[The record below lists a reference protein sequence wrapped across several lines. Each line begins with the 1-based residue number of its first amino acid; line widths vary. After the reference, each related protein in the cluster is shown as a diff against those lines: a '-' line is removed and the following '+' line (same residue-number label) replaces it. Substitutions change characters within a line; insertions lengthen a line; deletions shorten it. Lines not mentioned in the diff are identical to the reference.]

1 MKPKL
6 YCGIDLHSN
15 NHYVSII
22 DQDDKRLK
30 EKRLS
35 NDLSKTL
42 SLLEPYQN
50 DLQGIAIEST
60 FNWYWLVDGLM
71 EAGFPVS
78 LVNTSAVKQY
88 EGLKHTDDQY
98 DAFWLAH
105 LMRLGILP
113 TGYIYP
119 KEQRGLRDL
128 LRKRMQ
134 LVQCRTSHVISAQA
148 QFWRSTGRRLK
159 SQDIK
164 KCPDDLLSD
173 IADHNLFLSI
183 QSNLNVIQLL
193 NTQIETI
200 EETIL
205 PQCNKLPEY
214 KQLKTVFGIGDILSQ
229 TITLETGDIHR
240 FFKVGNYTSY
250 CRCVDS
256 KKTSNGKK
264 KGAGNKKSG
273 NKYLAW
279 AFMEAANFA
288 IRFYDPANQ
297 FYQRKLSKRNVI
309 VARKALA
316 HKLARA
322 SYYVMR
328 DNIPFKSEQLFR

>member
-22 DQDDKRLK
+22 DQDNNRLK
-30 EKRLS
+30 EKRLG

-42 SLLEPYQN
+42 LFLESYKA

-71 EAGFPVS
+71 DAGYSVS
-78 LVNTSAVKQY
+78 LVNTCAVKQY
-88 EGLKHTDDQY
+88 EGLKHTDDRY
-98 DAFWLAH
+98 DAYWLAH

-148 QFWRSTGRRLK
+148 QYWRSMGLRLR

-164 KCPDDLLSD
+164 KCPDGLLSN
-173 IADHNLFLSI
+173 ITDHNLCLSI

-193 NTQIETI
+193 NTQIKTI
-200 EETIL
+200 EDTVIT
-205 PQCNKLPEY
+205 QCQNMPAY
-214 KQLKTVFGIGDILSQ
+214 KQLKTVFGVGEILSQ
-229 TITLETGDIHR
+229 TITLETGGIHR
-240 FFKVGNYTSY
+240 FNKVGNYTSY

-256 KKTSNGKK
+256 EKTSNGKK
-264 KGAGNKKSG
+264 KGSGNKKSG

-288 IRFYDPANQ
+288 IRFYEPANR
-297 FYQRKLSKRNVI
+297 FYQRKSAKSNVI

-328 DNIPFKSEQLFR
+328 DNVPFRPDQLFS

>member
-1 MKPKL
+1 MKL

-15 NHYVSII
+15 NHYVSVI
-22 DQDDKRLK
+22 DQEDKRLI

-35 NDLSKTL
+35 NDLTKTFA
-42 SLLEPYQN
+42 LLEPYKS

-71 EAGFPVS
+71 EAGYPVS
-78 LVNTSAVKQY
+78 LVNPSAVKQY

-119 KEQRGLRDL
+119 KEKRSLRDL

-134 LVQCRTSHVISAQA
+134 LVQCRTTHVISAQA
-148 QFWRSTGRRLK
+148 QYWRSTGTRLR

-164 KCPDDLLSD
+164 KTPEDLLSD
-173 IADHNLFLSI
+173 IADQNLWLSI

-193 NTQIETI
+193 NAQIKTI
-200 EETIL
+200 EDCIL
-205 PQCNKLPEY
+205 PQCQHLAEY
-214 KQLKTVFGIGDILSQ
+214 KQLKTVFGIGEILSQ

-240 FFKVGNYTSY
+240 FRQVGNYTSY

-256 KKTSNGKK
+256 NKTSNGKK
-264 KGAGNKKSG
+264 KGVGNKKSG

-288 IRFYDPANQ
+288 IRFYQPANR
-297 FYQRKLSKRNVI
+297 FYQRKLSKRNMM
-309 VARKALA
+309 VARKAVA

-328 DNIPFKSEQLFR
+328 DNVPFKPEQLFS

>member
-1 MKPKL
+1 MKL

-22 DQDDKRLK
+22 DQDNNRLK

-42 SLLEPYQN
+42 TLLEPYKD

-71 EAGFPVS
+71 EADYSVS
-78 LVNTSAVKQY
+78 LVNTTAVKQY
-88 EGLKHTDDQY
+88 EGLKHTDDQH
-98 DAFWLAH
+98 DAYWLAH

-119 KEQRGLRDL
+119 KEQRSLRDL
-128 LRKRMQ
+128 MRKRMQ
-134 LVQCRTSHVISAQA
+134 LVQCRTAHVISAQA
-148 QFWRSTGRRLK
+148 QYWRSTGFRLR

-164 KCPDDLLSD
+164 KCPDNLLSAISD
-173 IADHNLFLSI
+173 QNLFLSI
-183 QSNLNVIQLL
+183 QSNLNVIALL
-193 NTQIETI
+193 NSQIETI
-200 EETIL
+200 EESIL
-205 PQCNKLPEY
+205 LQCKNITEY
-214 KQLKTVFGIGDILSQ
+214 KQLQTVFGIGKILAL
-229 TITLETGDIHR
+229 TITLETGDISR
-240 FFKVGNYTSY
+240 FHKVGNYASY

-264 KGAGNKKSG
+264 KGSGNKKCG

-279 AFMEAANFA
+279 AFMEAANYA
-288 IRFYDPANQ
+288 LRFYEPARK
-297 FYQRKLSKRNVI
+297 FYQRKSSKRNMI

-328 DNIPFKSEQLFR
+328 DHVPFKPEKLFI

>member
-1 MKPKL
+1 MKL

-22 DQDDKRLK
+22 DQEDRRLK
-30 EKRLS
+30 EKRLA
-35 NDLSKTL
+35 NDLSATRA
-42 SLLEPYQN
+42 LLAPYKD

-71 EAGFPVS
+71 DIGYPVS
-78 LVNTSAVKQY
+78 LVNTTAVKQY

-98 DAFWLAH
+98 DAYWLAH

-119 KEQRGLRDL
+119 KERRSLRDL

-134 LVQCRTSHVISAQA
+134 LVQCRTSHIISAQS
-148 QFWRSTGRRLK
+148 QFWRSTGRRLR

-164 KCPDDLLSD
+164 QCADDLLSD
-173 IADHNLFLSI
+173 ISDQNLFLSI
-183 QSNLNVIQLL
+183 QSNLSIIQLL
-193 NTQIETI
+193 NRQVEDIEKV
-200 EETIL
+200 IL
-205 PQCNKLPEY
+205 PQCQDLTEY
-214 KQLKTVFGIGDILSQ
+214 KQLKTVFGVGNILAL
-229 TITLETGDIHR
+229 TIMLETGDINR
-240 FFKVGNYTSY
+240 FKKVGNYTSY

-264 KGAGNKKSG
+264 KGAGNKKCG

-279 AFMEAANFA
+279 AYMEAANFA
-288 IRFYDPANQ
+288 IRFYAPANR
-297 FYQRKLSKRNVI
+297 FYQRKLSKRNTI

-316 HKLARA
+316 HKLSRA

-328 DNIPFKSEQLFR
+328 DHIPFNPELLFR

>member
-1 MKPKL
+1 MKL

-15 NHYVSII
+15 NHYVSVI
-22 DQDDKRLK
+22 DQEDKRLI

-35 NDLSKTL
+35 NDLTKTFA
-42 SLLEPYQN
+42 LLEPYRS

-71 EAGFPVS
+71 EAGYPVS

-119 KEQRGLRDL
+119 KEKRSLRDL

-134 LVQCRTSHVISAQA
+134 LVQCRTTHVISAQA
-148 QFWRSTGRRLK
+148 QYWRSTGCRLS

-164 KCPDDLLSD
+164 KCSEDLLSD
-173 IADHNLFLSI
+173 ITDQNLWLSI

-193 NTQIETI
+193 NAQIKTI
-200 EETIL
+200 EGCIL
-205 PQCNKLPEY
+205 PQCEDLAEY
-214 KQLKTVFGIGDILSQ
+214 QQLKTVFGIGKILSQ

-240 FFKVGNYTSY
+240 FHKVGNYTSY

-264 KGAGNKKSG
+264 KGVGNKKSG

-288 IRFYDPANQ
+288 IRFYEPSHR
-297 FYQRKLSKRNVI
+297 FYQRKLSKRNMMI
-309 VARKALA
+309 ARKAVA

-328 DNIPFKSEQLFR
+328 DNVPFKPEQLFS

>member
-1 MKPKL
+1 MKL

-15 NHYVSII
+15 NHYVSVI
-22 DQDDKRLK
+22 DQEDKRLI

-35 NDLSKTL
+35 NDLTKTFA
-42 SLLEPYQN
+42 LLEPYKS

-71 EAGFPVS
+71 EAGYPVS

-119 KEQRGLRDL
+119 KEKRSLRDL

-134 LVQCRTSHVISAQA
+134 LVQCRTTHVISAQA
-148 QFWRSTGRRLK
+148 QYWRSTGRRLR

-164 KCPDDLLSD
+164 KTPEDLLSD
-173 IADHNLFLSI
+173 IADQNLWLSI

-193 NTQIETI
+193 NAQIKTI
-200 EETIL
+200 EDCIL
-205 PQCNKLPEY
+205 PQCQHLAEY
-214 KQLKTVFGIGDILSQ
+214 KQLKTVFGIGEILSQ

-240 FFKVGNYTSY
+240 FRQVGNYTSY

-264 KGAGNKKSG
+264 KGVGNKKSG

-288 IRFYDPANQ
+288 IRFYEPADR
-297 FYQRKLSKRNVI
+297 FYQRKLSKRNI
-309 VARKALA
+309 MIARKAVA

-328 DNIPFKSEQLFR
+328 DNVPFKPEQLFS

>member
-22 DQDDKRLK
+22 DQDDNRLK

-35 NDLSKTL
+35 NDLSKILT
-42 SLLEPYQN
+42 LLEPYQSN
-50 DLQGIAIEST
+50 LQGIAIEST

-71 EAGFPVS
+71 EAGYPVS
-78 LVNTSAVKQY
+78 LVNTCAVRQY
-88 EGLKHTDDQY
+88 EGLKHTDDRY
-98 DAFWLAH
+98 DAYWLAH

-119 KEQRGLRDL
+119 KRQRGLRDL

-148 QFWRSTGRRLK
+148 QYWRSTGLRLK
-159 SQDIK
+159 SPDIK
-164 KCPDDLLSD
+164 RCPDDLLSD
-173 IADHNLFLSI
+173 ITDANLLLSI

-200 EETIL
+200 ENTVQT
-205 PQCNKLPEY
+205 QCKNIPAY
-214 KQLKTVFGIGDILSQ
+214 QQLKTVFGIGEILSQ
-229 TITLETGDIHR
+229 TIILETGDIRR
-240 FFKVGNYTSY
+240 FNKVGDYTSY

-256 KKTSNGKK
+256 KKTSNGKN

-279 AFMEAANFA
+279 AYMEAANFA
-288 IRFYDPANQ
+288 IRFYEPARK
-297 FYQRKLSKRNVI
+297 FYQRKLAKRNGI

-322 SYYVMR
+322 SYYVIR
-328 DNIPFKSEQLFR
+328 DGAPFRSNQLFS

>member
-1 MKPKL
+1 MKL

-22 DQDDKRLK
+22 DCENNRLK

-35 NDLSKTL
+35 NDLSQTL
-42 SLLEPYQN
+42 TLLEPYKH

-71 EAGFPVS
+71 DADYSVS
-78 LVNTSAVKQY
+78 LVNTCAVKQY

-98 DAFWLAH
+98 DAYWLAH

-119 KEQRGLRDL
+119 KEKRSLRDL

-148 QFWRSTGRRLK
+148 QVWRSTGTRLK
-159 SQDIK
+159 SQHIK
-164 KCPDDLLSD
+164 KGADDLLSGITD
-173 IADHNLFLSI
+173 QNLLLSI
-183 QSNLNVIQLL
+183 QSNLTVIQLL
-193 NTQIETI
+193 NAQIETI
-200 EETIL
+200 ENAVKS
-205 PQCNKLPEY
+205 QCKDQIEY
-214 KQLKTVFGIGDILSQ
+214 KQLRTVFGIGEILSQ
-229 TITLETGDIHR
+229 TITLETGDITR
-240 FFKVGNYTSY
+240 FHKVGNYTSY
-250 CRCVDS
+250 CRCVS
-256 KKTSNGKK
+256 SEKTSNGKK
-264 KGAGNKKSG
+264 KGSGNKKSG

-279 AFMEAANFA
+279 AYMEAANFA
-288 IRFYDPANQ
+288 IRFYEPANK
-297 FYQRKLSKRNVI
+297 FYQRKCSKRNTI

-328 DNIPFKSEQLFR
+328 DHVPFKEEKLFS

>member
-1 MKPKL
+1 
-6 YCGIDLHSN
+6 
-15 NHYVSII
+15 
-22 DQDDKRLK
+22 
-30 EKRLS
+30 
-35 NDLSKTL
+35 
-42 SLLEPYQN
+42 
-50 DLQGIAIEST
+50 
-60 FNWYWLVDGLM
+60 VDGLM
-71 EAGFPVS
+71 DAGFPVS

-88 EGLKHTDDQY
+88 EGLKHTDDQH

-105 LMRLGILP
+105 LMRLKILP

-119 KEQRGLRDL
+119 KAQRSLRDL

-148 QFWRSTGRRLK
+148 QVWRSTGKRLK

-164 KCPDDLLSD
+164 KCPDNLLPD
-173 IADHNLFLSI
+173 IADDNLLLSI
-183 QSNLNVIQLL
+183 QSNLKVIQLL
-193 NTQIETI
+193 NQQIETI
-200 EETIL
+200 EATIL
-205 PQCNKLPEY
+205 PQCKNLPAH

-240 FFKVGNYTSY
+240 FQKVGNYTSY

-264 KGAGNKKSG
+264 KGVGNKKSG

-279 AFMEAANFA
+279 AFMEVANFA
-288 IRFYDPANQ
+288 IRFHEPANR

-328 DNIPFKSEQLFR
+328 DNRSFRPDILFS

>member
-1 MKPKL
+1 MKL

-22 DQDDKRLK
+22 DQQDKRLK

-35 NDLSKTL
+35 NDLSKTMA
-42 SLLEPYQN
+42 LLEPYRK

-71 EAGFPVS
+71 DAGYPVS
-78 LVNTSAVKQY
+78 LVNTSAVQQY
-88 EGLKHTDDQY
+88 QGLKHTDDKY

-119 KEQRGLRDL
+119 KTQRSLRDL

-134 LVQCRTSHVISAQA
+134 LVQTRTSHVISAQA
-148 QFWRSTGRRLK
+148 QYWRSTGKRLRC
-159 SQDIK
+159 QDIK
-164 KCPDDLLSD
+164 RGADDLLSD
-173 IADHNLFLSI
+173 IADHNLVVSI

-193 NTQIETI
+193 NHQIEAI
-200 EETIL
+200 EQTLL
-205 PQCNKLPEY
+205 PQCKKVSGYKL
-214 KQLKTVFGIGDILSQ
+214 LKTVYGVGEILSQ
-229 TITLETGDIHR
+229 TISLETGDVNR
-240 FFKVGNYTSY
+240 FDEVGNYTSY
-250 CRCVDS
+250 CRCVDA
-256 KKTSNGKK
+256 KKTSNGKY

-288 IRFYDPANQ
+288 IRFYEPANR
-297 FYQRKLSKRNVI
+297 FYQRKCSKRNVI

-328 DNIPFKSEQLFR
+328 DSVPFKPDLLFY

>member
-1 MKPKL
+1 MKL

-22 DQDDKRLK
+22 DSENNRLK
-30 EKRLS
+30 EKRIS

-42 SLLEPYQN
+42 TLLEPYSS
-50 DLQGIAIEST
+50 DIQGIAIEST

-71 EAGFPVS
+71 DAGYPVS
-78 LVNTSAVKQY
+78 LVNTCAVKQY

-98 DAFWLAH
+98 DAYWLAH
-105 LMRLGILP
+105 LMQLGILP

-119 KEQRGLRDL
+119 KEKRCLRDL

-134 LVQCRTSHVISAQA
+134 LVHCRTSQVISAQA
-148 QFWRSTGRRLK
+148 QVWRSTGVRLK
-159 SQDIK
+159 SQHIK
-164 KCPDDLLSD
+164 KGVDDLLLG
-173 IADHNLFLSI
+173 IADQNLLLSI

-193 NTQIETI
+193 NIQIETI
-200 EETIL
+200 ENAVL
-205 PQCNKLPEY
+205 SQCKDLTEY
-214 KQLKTVFGIGDILSQ
+214 KQLKTVFGIGEILSL
-229 TITLETGDIHR
+229 TIALETGDITR
-240 FFKVGNYTSY
+240 FHKVGNYTSY

-264 KGAGNKKSG
+264 KGSGNKKSG

-279 AFMEAANFA
+279 AYMEAANFA
-288 IRFYDPANQ
+288 IRFYEPANK
-297 FYQRKLSKRNVI
+297 FYQRKCSKRNAI
-309 VARKALA
+309 LARKALA

-322 SYYVMR
+322 SYYVMK
-328 DNIPFKSEQLFR
+328 DHVPFKPDKLFS

>member
-1 MKPKL
+1 MKL

-15 NHYVSII
+15 NHFVSII

-42 SLLEPYQN
+42 SLLEPYR
-50 DLQGIAIEST
+50 DELQGIAIEST

-71 EAGFPVS
+71 AAGYPVS

-119 KEQRGLRDL
+119 KGKRALRDL
-128 LRKRMQ
+128 LRKHMQ
-134 LVQCRTSHVISAQA
+134 LVQCRTSQVISAQA
-148 QFWRSTGRRLK
+148 QYWRSTGKRLR

-164 KCPDDLLSD
+164 QCPTDLLAD
-173 IADHNLFLSI
+173 IDDHHLLLSI
-183 QSNLNVIQLL
+183 QSNLTIIQSL
-193 NTQIETI
+193 NTQIDTI
-200 EETIL
+200 EATLL
-205 PQCNKLPEY
+205 PQCKALAEY
-214 KQLKTVFGIGDILSQ
+214 PLLKTVFGVGDILSQ
-229 TITLETGDIHR
+229 TILLETGDITR
-240 FFKVGNYTSY
+240 FHKVGNYTSY

-256 KKTSNGKK
+256 HKTSNGKN
-264 KGAGNKKSG
+264 KGVGNKKSG

-288 IRFYDPANQ
+288 IRFYEPANQ
-297 FYQRKLSKRNVI
+297 FYQRKCSKRNVI

-328 DNIPFKSEQLFR
+328 DNVPFKPEQLFC

>member
-1 MKPKL
+1 MKL

-22 DQDDKRLK
+22 DQQDKRLK

-35 NDLSKTL
+35 NDLSKTIA
-42 SLLEPYQN
+42 LLEPYRN
-50 DLQGIAIEST
+50 DIQGIAIEST

-71 EAGFPVS
+71 DAGYPVS
-78 LVNTSAVKQY
+78 LVNTSAVQQY
-88 EGLKHTDDQY
+88 EGLKHTDDKY

-119 KEQRGLRDL
+119 KAQRSLRDL

-134 LVQCRTSHVISAQA
+134 LVQTRTAHVTSAQA
-148 QFWRSTGRRLK
+148 QYWRSTGKRLRC
-159 SQDIK
+159 QDIK
-164 KCPDDLLSD
+164 QGPDDLLAD
-173 IADHNLFLSI
+173 ISDHNLFVSI

-193 NTQIETI
+193 NQQIDTI
-200 EETIL
+200 EQILL
-205 PQCNKLPEY
+205 PQCKKLSGY
-214 KQLKTVFGIGDILSQ
+214 KLLKTVYGVGEILSQ
-229 TITLETGDIHR
+229 TISLETGDIAR
-240 FFKVGNYTSY
+240 FDQVGNYTSY
-250 CRCVDS
+250 CRCVDAR
-256 KKTSNGKK
+256 KTSNGKN

-273 NKYLAW
+273 NKYLTW

-288 IRFYDPANQ
+288 IRFYEPANR
-297 FYQRKLSKRNVI
+297 FYQRKCSKRNVI

-328 DNIPFKSEQLFR
+328 DNVPFKPDLLFC

>member
-1 MKPKL
+1 MKL

-22 DQDDKRLK
+22 DQEDNRLK

-42 SLLEPYQN
+42 TLLEPYKN

-71 EAGFPVS
+71 EAGFSTS

-119 KEQRGLRDL
+119 KEQRNLRDL

-134 LVQCRTSHVISAQA
+134 LVQCRTSQVISAQA
-148 QFWRSTGRRLK
+148 QYWRSTGKRLK

-164 KCPDDLLSD
+164 QCHDDLLSD
-173 IADHNLFLSI
+173 IVDQNLFLSI
-183 QSNLNVIQLL
+183 QSNLNVIQAL
-193 NTQIETI
+193 NSQIETI

-205 PQCNKLPEY
+205 PQCKGLPEY

-229 TITLETGDIHR
+229 TITLETGDIHG
-240 FFKVGNYTSY
+240 FNKVGNYTSY

-264 KGAGNKKSG
+264 KGSGNKKSG

-279 AFMEAANFA
+279 AFMEASHYA
-288 IRFYDPANQ
+288 IRFYEPAKM
-297 FYQRKLSKRNVI
+297 FYQRKSSKRNII

-328 DNIPFKSEQLFR
+328 DHVPFKPEQLFS

>member
-1 MKPKL
+1 MKL

-22 DQDDKRLK
+22 DEQNKRLK
-30 EKRLS
+30 EKRIS
-35 NDLSKTL
+35 NELAKTL
-42 SLLEPYQN
+42 TLLEPYRG

-71 EAGFPVS
+71 DAGYSVS

-88 EGLKHTDDQY
+88 EGLKHTDDQS

-105 LMRLGILP
+105 LLLLDILP

-119 KEQRGLRDL
+119 KKMRALRDL

-148 QFWRSTGRRLK
+148 QVWRSTSKRLK
-159 SQDIK
+159 SRDIK
-164 KCPDDLLSD
+164 QCSDELLAD
-173 IADHNLFLSI
+173 IDEHNLFLAI
-183 QSNLNVIQLL
+183 QSNLAVIQTL
-193 NTQIETI
+193 NTQIETLEAVI
-200 EETIL
+200 M
-205 PQCNKLPEY
+205 PQCKDLPEY
-214 KQLKTVFGIGDILSQ
+214 ELLKTVFGIGDILSQ
-229 TITLETGDIHR
+229 TILLETGDIRR
-240 FFKVGNYTSY
+240 FHQVGNYASY

-264 KGAGNKKSG
+264 KGVGNKKNG

-279 AFMEAANFA
+279 AYMEAANHA
-288 IRFYDPANQ
+288 IRFYDQANR
-297 FYQRKLSKRNVI
+297 FYQRKTAKRNAI
-309 VARKALA
+309 LARKALA

-328 DNIPFKSEQLFR
+328 DKVPFQPERLFN

>member
-1 MKPKL
+1 LIRVRIWGRRGRTAQKL
-6 YCGIDLHSN
+6 IRAATPLSL
-15 NHYVSII
+15 
-22 DQDDKRLK
+22 LK
-30 EKRLS
+30 EKRIS

-42 SLLEPYQN
+42 ALLEPFKN
-50 DLQGIAIEST
+50 DLQGIAVEST
-60 FNWYWLVDGLM
+60 FNWYWLVDGLI
-71 EAGFPVS
+71 EAGYPVF

-98 DAFWLAH
+98 DAYWLAH
-105 LMRLGILP
+105 LMQLGILP

-119 KEQRGLRDL
+119 KEMRALRDL

-134 LVQCRTSHVISAQA
+134 LVQCRTSYVISVQA
-148 QFWRSTGRRLK
+148 QYWRSTSKRLR

-164 KCPDDLLSD
+164 QCPESLLAD
-173 IADHNLFLSI
+173 IEDQNLFLSL
-183 QSNLNVIQLL
+183 QSNLKVIELL

-200 EETIL
+200 ENTIL
-205 PQCNKLPEY
+205 PQCKNLPHY
-214 KQLKTVFGIGDILSQ
+214 KPLKTVFGIGDILSQ

-240 FFKVGNYTSY
+240 FHKVGNYTSY

-256 KKTSNGKK
+256 KKTSNGKR
-264 KGAGNKKSG
+264 KGSGNKKSG

-279 AFMEAANFA
+279 AFMEAAHHA
-288 IRFYDPANQ
+288 IRFYEPAKI
-297 FYQRKLSKRNVI
+297 FYQRKCSKRNSI

-328 DNIPFKSEQLFR
+328 DHVPFKPEQLFS

>member
-1 MKPKL
+1 MKL

-22 DQDDKRLK
+22 DESDKRIK

-42 SLLEPYQN
+42 SYLEPYQG
-50 DLQGIAIEST
+50 DLHGIAIEST

-71 EAGFPVS
+71 EAGYPVS

-119 KEQRGLRDL
+119 KDKRNLRDL

-134 LVQCRTSHVISAQA
+134 LVQFRTSNVISAQA
-148 QFWRSTGRRLK
+148 QFWRSTGRRLR

-164 KCPDDLLSD
+164 KTPSDLLCD
-173 IADHNLFLSI
+173 IEDSNLCLAI
-183 QSNLNVIQLL
+183 QSNLNIIRIL
-193 NTQIETI
+193 NSQIECVERTV
-200 EETIL
+200 L
-205 PQCNKLPEY
+205 PQCQQLPEY

-229 TITLETGDIHR
+229 TITLETGDIRR
-240 FFKVGNYTSY
+240 FPSVGNFASY

-256 KKTSNGKK
+256 KKTSNGKN
-264 KGAGNKKSG
+264 KGVGNKKNG

-279 AFMEAANFA
+279 AFMEAAHYA
-288 IRFYDPANQ
+288 IRFYDQANR
-297 FYQRKLSKRNVI
+297 FYQRKQAKRNII

-328 DNIPFKSEQLFR
+328 DNIPFKPEQLFS

>member
-1 MKPKL
+1 MKL

-22 DQDDKRLK
+22 DHDDNRLK
-30 EKRLS
+30 EKRIS

-42 SLLEPYQN
+42 ALLAPYKN

-71 EAGFPVS
+71 DADYSVS
-78 LVNTSAVKQY
+78 LVNTCAVKQY

-119 KEQRGLRDL
+119 KQQRSLRDL

-148 QFWRSTGRRLK
+148 QVWRSTGTRLR

-164 KCPDDLLSD
+164 KCSDDLLSEITD
-173 IADHNLFLSI
+173 QNLFLSI

-193 NTQIETI
+193 NTEIDAIEK
-200 EETIL
+200 TIL
-205 PQCNKLPEY
+205 SQCKDLPEY

-240 FFKVGNYTSY
+240 FHKVGNYTSY

-264 KGAGNKKSG
+264 KGVGNKKSG

-288 IRFYDPANQ
+288 IRFHEPANR
-297 FYQRKLSKRNVI
+297 FYQRKQSKRNVI

-328 DNIPFKSEQLFR
+328 DNRPFKPERLFQL

>member
-1 MKPKL
+1 MKL

-22 DQDDKRLK
+22 DEQDKRLK

-35 NDLSKTL
+35 NDLTKTL
-42 SLLEPYQN
+42 SLLAPYRQ

-71 EAGFPVS
+71 AAGYPVS
-78 LVNTSAVKQY
+78 LVNTAAVKQY
-88 EGLKHTDDQY
+88 EGLKHTDDQS
-98 DAFWLAH
+98 DAVWLAH
-105 LMRLGILP
+105 LLRLGILP

-119 KEQRGLRDL
+119 KAQRALRDL

-148 QFWRSTGRRLK
+148 QVWRSTSKRLK
-159 SQDIK
+159 SEDIK
-164 KCPDDLLSD
+164 RCRAELLADIDDNNLLLA
-173 IADHNLFLSI
+173 IK
-183 QSNLNVIQLL
+183 SNLHVIQLL
-193 NTQIETI
+193 NAQIDVLEK
-200 EETIL
+200 TIL
-205 PQCNKLPEY
+205 PQCQPLPEY
-214 KQLKTVFGIGDILSQ
+214 QHLKTVFGVGDILSQ
-229 TITLETGDIHR
+229 TIALETGDIRR
-240 FFKVGNYTSY
+240 FARVGQFASY

-256 KKTSNGKK
+256 QKISNGKK

-279 AFMEAANFA
+279 AFMEAANYA
-288 IRFYDPANQ
+288 IRFYAPAKR
-297 FYQRKLSKRNVI
+297 FYQRKTTKRNTI

-328 DNIPFKSEQLFR
+328 DRVPLNPAQLFS